1 MQSKKRSI
9 LYYGTGFLSGLLA
22 VGIILSVLFFAP
34 KKEEGK
40 GYDSAEYA
48 LFAYLTA
55 LKSLDYDEALSTF
68 AIETAVE
75 KMSLR
80 ESIELE
86 EKYVYFYGT
95 ERFFDMYSTDDF
107 SEKAMIEGRKRL
119 INTYMIAPFY
129 RVCMDLYQDFDP
141 YNWQSWVRSVESEEY
156 EAFDMAHIHGRDTE
170 KIISEIEIGEIY
182 RWEEIPYSFEEWE
195 PYMEGMFETRQRA
208 LQVDDQTVT
217 AAEVRIDG
225 EDYLLMMYSVCYGKK
240 WYNYFEHPINT
251 YYGENGGLIRA
262 DELILK

>member
-1 MQSKKRSI
+1 MQKRSI
-9 LYYGTGFLSGLLA
+9 LFGFIAGLLVA
-22 VGIILSVLFFAP
+22 AIVLSVLFIIP

-40 GYDSAEYA
+40 GCDSAEGV

-129 RVCMDLYQDFDP
+129 RVCMGLYREESSPGVVHYDNIENFDA
-141 YNWQSWVRSVESEEY
+141 EY
-156 EAFDMAHIHGRDTE
+156 IHGRDTE
-170 KIISEIEIGEIY
+170 KIISDMEIGEIY
-182 RWEEIPYSFEEWE
+182 RLEELPYALNISEEEIA
-195 PYMEGMFETRQRA
+195 GLLDQRQKI
-208 LQVDDQTVT
+208 LQADDIAVL
-217 AAEVRIDG
+217 AAEIRIDG
-225 EDYLLMMYSVCYGKK
+225 EDYIILMQSVCYGKK
-240 WYNYFEHPINT
+240 WYNFMASENPLFKAQT
-251 YYGENGGLIRA
+251 DNGGLIRA

>member
-1 MQSKKRSI
+1 MQKRSI
-9 LYYGTGFLSGLLA
+9 LFGFIAGLLVTA
-22 VGIILSVLFFAP
+22 IVLFILFIIP

-40 GYDSAEYA
+40 GYDSAEGA
-48 LFAYLTA
+48 LLAYLTA
-55 LKSLDYDEALSTF
+55 LKSLDYNEALSTF

-107 SEKAMIEGRKRL
+107 SEKSMIEGRKRL

-129 RVCMDLYQDFDP
+129 RVCMGLYGEESSPGVVHYDNIENFDA
-141 YNWQSWVRSVESEEY
+141 EY
-156 EAFDMAHIHGRDTE
+156 IHGRDTE
-170 KIISEIEIGEIY
+170 KIISDMEIGEIY
-182 RWEEIPYSFEEWE
+182 RLEELPYVLAVSEEEIAVLLDQ
-195 PYMEGMFETRQRA
+195 RQKM
-208 LQVDDQTVT
+208 LQADDIAVL
-217 AAEVRIDG
+217 AAEIRIDG
-225 EDYLLMMYSVCYGKK
+225 EDYIILMQSVCYGKK
-240 WYNYFEHPINT
+240 WYNFMASENPLFKAKT
-251 YYGENGGLIRA
+251 DNGGLIRS

>member
-40 GYDSAEYA
+40 GYDSAEDA

-68 AIETAVE
+68 AIETALE
-75 KMSLR
+75 EMDLR
-80 ESIELE
+80 EAIELNGA
-86 EKYVYFYGT
+86 YINASGT
-95 ERFFDMYSTDDF
+95 NHLLDMYATDAF
-107 SEKAMIEGRKRL
+107 SEKIMLQARTRMLCRS
-119 INTYMIAPFY
+119 MIAPFY